1 MRLLATILEH
11 VWGSKKEIEATRK
24 TLAGV
29 EISKKKKPE
38 IPP

>member
-1 MRLLATILEH
+1 MRLFATILEH

-29 EISKKKKPE
+29 ELKKKIKY
-38 IPP
+38 